1 MQQSVLACYVKVITP
16 RLVIHL
22 VSVAMQVG
30 GYYYVTDHQTGMLPI
45 ILCQWGLQVIRTS
58 IAFFLL
64 SVERAT
70 CDSHT
75 K

>member
-1 MQQSVLACYVKVITP
+1 MQQSVVACYVKVIRP

-22 VSVAMQVG
+22 FSVAMQVG

-45 ILCQWGLQVIRTS
+45 CQLGLQVIRTS